1 MRVLVFQQEIYFILA
16 LFFYTALSV
25 IALLF
30 TDLIKREG
38 WGREGREKN
47 QFVVP
52 LIDAFIGWFLYV
64 P

>member
-1 MRVLVFQQEIYFILA
+1 MRVLVFKQEIYFILA

-30 TDLIKREG
+30 TDLIEREG
-38 WGREGREKN
+38 GGEKN

-52 LIDAFIGWFLYV
+52 LTDAFIGWFLYV